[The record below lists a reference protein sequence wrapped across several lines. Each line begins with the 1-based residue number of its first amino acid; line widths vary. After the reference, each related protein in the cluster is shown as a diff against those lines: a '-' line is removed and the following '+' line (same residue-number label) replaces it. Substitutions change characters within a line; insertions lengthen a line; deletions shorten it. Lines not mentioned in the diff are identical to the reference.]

1 MAKKKEVRDLFIYVR
16 ATQNEKELLKAKAK
30 SYNLTLSE
38 WLRQLAFTG
47 KPRKK
52 VRSVPDAD
60 PALIGE
66 MNRIGN
72 NMNQLARHANERAKA
87 GLSLDAL
94 EIITELRVIQKE
106 LAVIRQSYT
115 YFGGSEYDS

>member
-16 ATQNEKELLKAKAK
+16 ATHQEKELLKAKAQ
-30 SYNLTLSE
+30 SYDLTLSE

-47 KPRKK
+47 KPRKQAK
-52 VRSVPDAD
+52 SVPDAD
-60 PALIGE
+60 PLLIYE
-66 MNRIGN
+66 INQIGK
-72 NMNQLARHANERAKA
+72 NMNQLARHANERAKV

-94 EIITELRVIQKE
+94 EILTELRVIQKE

-115 YFGGSEYDS
+115 AFEGAEYDS

>member
-16 ATQNEKELLKAKAK
+16 ATRDEKELLKAKAQ
-30 SYNLTLSE
+30 SYDLTLSE

-47 KPRKK
+47 KPKKK

-60 PALIGE
+60 PFLIRE
-66 MNRIGN
+66 INRVGN

-87 GLSLDAL
+87 GLRLDTL
-94 EIITELRVIQKE
+94 ELLTELRYIHKE
-106 LAVIRQSYT
+106 LEKIRQSHT
-115 YFGGSEYDS
+115 SFGGSENDS

>member
-1 MAKKKEVRDLFIYVR
+1 MSKKKEVRDLFIYVR
-16 ATQNEKELLKAKAK
+16 ATHQEKELLKAKAQ
-30 SYNLTLSE
+30 SYDLTLSE

-60 PALIGE
+60 PFLIRE
-66 MNRIGN
+66 INRVGN

-87 GLSLDAL
+87 GLSLNTL
-94 EIITELRVIQKE
+94 ELLTELRDIHKE
-106 LAVIRQSYT
+106 LEKIRQSHT
-115 YFGGSEYDS
+115 IFGGAEYDS